1 LYKFGER
8 YYDPSLGRWTQLDSA
23 GTGYTYANDN
33 PVNEVDPS
41 GKIAANCGTSAVF
54 VSSGMYPGTADV
66 FFTLDSSWGNIL
78 FFSVTIT
85 LFGSGG
91 SYNVLLDVQAP
102 FTTSHAE
109 NLFQNISTG
118 SGFVVAVLSGYVIT
132 SQGYC
137 VIYDSGY
144 GYGR

>member
-1 LYKFGER
+1 
-8 YYDPSLGRWTQLDSA
+8 
-23 GTGYTYANDN
+23 
-33 PVNEVDPS
+33 
-41 GKIAANCGTSAVF
+41 
-54 VSSGMYPGTADV
+54 MYPGIADV